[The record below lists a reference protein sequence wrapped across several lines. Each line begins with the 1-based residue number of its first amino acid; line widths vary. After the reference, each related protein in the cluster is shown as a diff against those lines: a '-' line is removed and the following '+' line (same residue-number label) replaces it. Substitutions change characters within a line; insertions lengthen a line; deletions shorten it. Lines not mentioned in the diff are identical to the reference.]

1 MILLFFKIILVSKS
15 VADTLLKYRC
25 IWDDEE
31 PIITE
36 APVIIDTLKDL
47 STSEN
52 KKTLLLPD
60 SSTYEYKYMLKFILC
75 LIKKIIR
82 IML

>member
-1 MILLFFKIILVSKS
+1 MLHTFNKIKTISVSKS

-25 IWDDEE
+25 IWDNEE

-36 APVIIDTLKDL
+36 TLVTVESPKDV
-47 STSEN
+47 TGFEN

-60 SSTYEYKYMLKFILC
+60 SGTLFKFVI
-75 LIKKIIR
+75 
-82 IML
+82 